1 MKKLL
6 LMMVAI
12 MTVTMA
18 SAQDEQMRGQ
28 RPRGQRMD
36 RTEMMTKEYNLT
48 KEQQE
53 KVKALNE
60 EYSSL
65 FRMPGR
71 GGRGQG
77 MRNGKGPRGNQ
88 PNAEGKKTD
97 GQTGATAQNGQRPSR
112 EDMQKWMQER
122 EAKQKE
128 YDGKLKNIL
137 SKDQF
142 SAYEKRQEEMKKMR
156 ANRQNRQFRGQRN
169 NN

>member
-28 RPRGQRMD
+28 RPRGPRMD

-60 EYSSL
+60 
-65 FRMPGR
+65 
-71 GGRGQG
+71 
-77 MRNGKGPRGNQ
+77 
-88 PNAEGKKTD
+88 D
-97 GQTGATAQNGQRPSR
+97 TADRPFPPSTSIWR
-112 EDMQKWMQER
+112 R
-122 EAKQKE
+122 TCV
-128 YDGKLKNIL
+128 
-137 SKDQF
+137 
-142 SAYEKRQEEMKKMR
+142 
-156 ANRQNRQFRGQRN
+156 
-169 NN
+169 

>member
-6 LMMVAI
+6 MMIVAI

-18 SAQDEQMRGQ
+18 SAQDEQMRRQ
-28 RPRGQRMD
+28 RPQGPRMD

-71 GGRGQG
+71 GGRN
-77 MRNGKGPRGNQ
+77 MGPRPNNGNNDGQ
-88 PNAEGKKTD
+88 QARPQRRTD

-112 EDMQKWMQER
+112 EEMQKMRQER

-128 YDGKLKNIL
+128 YDGKLKEIL
-137 SKDQF
+137 TKDQY
-142 SAYEKRQEEMKKMR
+142 SAYEKRQEEMQKM
-156 ANRQNRQFRGQRN
+156 RQNRQFNGRRN